1 VIVISG
7 HVEAAAAV
15 EALRARAYDFLSKS
29 TDFDDQARVIREA
42 ALSYRVHRASFRPL
56 ATDGASEGVHLGD
69 SAAMHEVSEIVRRVA
84 PMGTTVL
91 ITGETGTG
99 KELLARSVHQAS
111 PRVAGPFIAVNCGA
125 IPARLFESEFF
136 GHASGAFTGAVGPR
150 AGLLQEASGGTLFL
164 DEVAELDL
172 GMQAKLLRALQ
183 EREVRPVGADRAI
196 PVDVRLIAATNR
208 DLQTLVQQGVFR
220 GDLFYRLNV
229 VPIRVPALRDRGADV
244 IALAR
249 RFVARFAEQMGR
261 RVQGLTPDVARQ
273 LMSFPW
279 PGNVRQLENVIERA
293 VALARFELL
302 RLEDLPDDVR
312 SCSVRVPTT
321 ETPSSELPTL

>member
-1 VIVISG
+1 
-7 HVEAAAAV
+7 
-15 EALRARAYDFLSKS
+15 
-29 TDFDDQARVIREA
+29 
-42 ALSYRVHRASFRPL
+42 
-56 ATDGASEGVHLGD
+56 
-69 SAAMHEVSEIVRRVA
+69 
-84 PMGTTVL
+84 
-91 ITGETGTG
+91 
-99 KELLARSVHQAS
+99 
-111 PRVAGPFIAVNCGA
+111 
-125 IPARLFESEFF
+125 
-136 GHASGAFTGAVGPR
+136 
-150 AGLLQEASGGTLFL
+150 
-164 DEVAELDL
+164 
-172 GMQAKLLRALQ
+172 
-183 EREVRPVGADRAI
+183 
-196 PVDVRLIAATNR
+196 
-208 DLQTLVQQGVFR
+208 LVQQGVFR

-293 VALARFELL
+293 VALARFELI

-321 ETPSSELPTL
+321 ETPSSELPTLEEFETRYIHQVLQIAHGNKTQAAEILGIDRRTLYRRLERLRPPRMPNLSLEELGGNLAPPNSLGDF